1 MTNVLNLVILKI
13 DQQKKL
19 LNDLE
24 SLKSSIKRT
33 VLSELKESN
42 ERMNEREEEKIEPS
56 VEVNISQDELLQ

>member
-42 ERMNEREEEKIEPS
+42 ERMNEREEEEQWMI
-56 VEVNISQDELLQ
+56 VCNLTLNQ

>member
-42 ERMNEREEEKIEPS
+42 ERMNEREEEE
-56 VEVNISQDELLQ
+56 Q